1 MADRQMIMVGF
12 LQAQNCTN
20 LPASWRHPESR
31 TDFLSADF
39 YREIARV
46 LEHGKFHLAFFDDR
60 LAMPDRYGGD
70 HAHTVEYGI
79 RCVKL
84 DPIVTLM
91 TMGMATSQLGLGATC
106 STTYYEPF
114 HVARM
119 FATIDLMT
127 DGRAAWNVVT
137 SLNDGE
143 AMNMGRD
150 GVMEHDLRYDRA
162 DEFMEVVHGH
172 WDTWADDAL
181 IVDKVSGRFADAD
194 RVHRLD
200 YAGEFLRSR
209 GPFTVPRSA
218 QGHPV
223 VIQAGQSGRGRR
235 FAGRWGEVI
244 FTTSPNVASGKQGYA
259 ALKAEAMDCGRDPSG
274 MLLCNLV
281 TPVCAATRMEAEDKM
296 AVIQELPLEID
307 QLSLLAEALNFDFAA
322 KGLDEE
328 LTDAELASFTG
339 IHTIR
344 DRVLALSGK
353 NPTVREFMQLSHRGR
368 PDDAIVGGPREV
380 ADRLRGA
387 VFRAGVRRVR
397 GRGDARAG
405 WVRGLCG
412 VRGAR
417 VAASRA
423 VSRRL
428 YGRHAARQSGL
439 ARPEV
444 GAWRHGASLSLAP
457 EG

>member
-1 MADRQMIMVGF
+1 MVMVGF

-46 LEHGKFHLAFFDDR
+46 LERGKFHLAFFDDR

-70 HAHTVEYGI
+70 HGHTVEHGI

-91 TMGMATSQLGLGATC
+91 TMGMATTQLGLGATY

-127 DGRAAWNVVT
+127 GGRAAWNVVT

-162 DEFMEVVHGH
+162 DEFMEIVLGH
-172 WDTWADDAL
+172 WDTWEDDAL
-181 IVDKVSGRFADAD
+181 IVDKASGRFADAS

-200 YAGEFLRSR
+200 YQGEFFQSR
-209 GPFTVPRSA
+209 GPFTVPRSP

-223 VIQAGQSGRGRR
+223 VIQAGQSGRGRQ

-244 FTTSPNVASGKQGYA
+244 FTTSPSVAFGKKSYA
-259 ALKAEAMDCGRDPSG
+259 TLKDEASRCGRDPSG
-274 MLLCNLV
+274 VLLCNLV
-281 TPVCAATRMEAEDKM
+281 TPVCAPTRMEAEDKM
-296 AVIQELPLEID
+296 AVIQQLPLEID
-307 QLSLLAEALNFDFAA
+307 QLSLLAEALNFDFASKA
-322 KGLDEE
+322 LDEE
-328 LTDAELASFTG
+328 LTDEELASFSG
-339 IHTIR
+339 LHTIR
-344 DRVLALSGK
+344 DRVLGLSGKK

-380 ADRLRGA
+380 ADRLEELFEEYVCDGFVVGA
-387 VFRAGVRRVR
+387 THVPGGYADFVDYVVPELQR
-397 GRGDARAG
+397 
-405 WVRGLCG
+405 RGLYHEDYTG
-412 VRGAR
+412 GTLRDNL
-417 VAASRA
+417 
-423 VSRRL
+423 RL
-428 YGRHAARQSGL
+428 P
-439 ARPEV
+439 RPEV
-444 GAWRHGASLSLAP
+444 GAWRTARCGNAS
-457 EG
+457 